1 MGGAQPQEKIAGFRC
16 SMRGWLN
23 SRGTRRV
30 GAIIGEPCGACLPI
44 CRAGPQLWW
53 VRMAYLSVCAI
64 FKDEAPYLPE
74 WIEFH
79 RLMGVERFFLYDNGS
94 RDGGR
99 NIVEPWVRE
108 GAVSV
113 SDCAIPLRDGGQDW
127 AYADA
132 LSRARGRTRW
142 LAFIDLDEFLFS
154 PGGVVLPDVL
164 REYEAHPG
172 IVVNWQ
178 VYGSSGHTTIGED
191 LVIERFVKRARTRWV
206 RNRRVKSIVD
216 PGRTVRAIGP
226 HFFEYADGALA
237 VTESHEPVRVTER
250 RAWARRV
257 RRSLAR
263 LPLVRTDPYAM
274 RDSSVKRVSVGRM
287 RLNHYAVRSRQE
299 FERKTARHGS
309 SRLAPSYFA
318 YHDRNEVHDPVLVR
332 YASRVRA
339 RLAGLEART

>member
-1 MGGAQPQEKIAGFRC
+1 MVLA
-16 SMRGWLN
+16 M
-23 SRGTRRV
+23 
-30 GAIIGEPCGACLPI
+30 
-44 CRAGPQLWW
+44 
-53 VRMAYLSVCAI
+53 RMAYLSICAI

-79 RLMGVERFFLYDNGS
+79 RLVGVERFFLYDNGS
-94 RDGGR
+94 SDGGGSV
-99 NIVEPWVRE
+99 VEPWVRN
-108 GAVSV
+108 GVVSV

-132 LSRARGRTRW
+132 LSRARGQTRW

-154 PGGVVLPDVL
+154 PGPAALPDVL
-164 REYEAHPG
+164 REYEEHPG

-178 VYGSSGHTTIGED
+178 VYGSCGHTTSGEG
-191 LVIERFVKRARTRWV
+191 LVIERFVRRARTRWV

-216 PGRTVRAIGP
+216 PERAMRAIGP

-250 RAWARRV
+250 RAWTRRL

-263 LPLVRTDPYAM
+263 LPLVQTDPYAV
-274 RDSSVKRVSVGRM
+274 RDSSVRRVSVGRV

-299 FERKTARHGS
+299 FEQKTARHDS
-309 SRLAPSYFA
+309 SRLAPRYFA
-318 YHDRNEVHDPVLVR
+318 YHDRNEIHDPALVH

-339 RLAGLEART
+339 RLAGLQARS